1 MVGAFRHRRIGVH
14 LERHEIEP
22 EEKRPHIRWIESP
35 FSGASGTGPD
45 LVFSQRHEANP
56 LELFF
61 E

>member
-1 MVGAFRHRRIGVH
+1 M
-14 LERHEIEP
+14 ERHEIEP

-35 FSGASGTGPD
+35 FNGASGTGPE